1 MIDILMPR
9 LSDTMEEGAISTW
22 HKHPGDPVAA
32 GDVLVDIETDKAVME
47 YEAYENGTL
56 VEILVPEGEN
66 AAIGTPIA
74 RLNDGSGDE
83 KVILTQ
89 VAHAEP
95 AVPEPTD
102 NHGTTDALD
111 EAPTPAA
118 AEQSPALAATA
129 AKPKH
134 RAATPLVRKL
144 ARERGIDLSSVTATG
159 PGGRIVRAD
168 LDALESEPTPAPIAS
183 EPAET
188 GSAAP
193 AAAGVATP
201 STQDGREPTTVPFDP
216 VRQAIATRLT
226 KSMVTI
232 PTFTVTA
239 SADLEDLLALRVQ
252 LNTALRDAG
261 LKVTVN
267 DLMVR
272 AVALALRECPGV
284 NASYSPEGHGQ
295 TLLHGRV
302 NIGIAVA
309 SPAGLIVPVIRD
321 ADRTSVTA
329 ISTQTRALADKAANR
344 TLNTADMAD
353 GTFTIS
359 NLGMY
364 GVEHFTAIINPPQGA
379 ILAVGAAIPEPTLS
393 GETLEARR
401 RMRYTLTADH
411 RIIDGALAAQFL
423 ASLTDLLERPLRIVA

>member
-32 GDVLVDIETDKAVME
+32 GDILVEIETDKAVME
-47 YEAYENGTL
+47 YEAYESGTL

-74 RLNDGSGDE
+74 RLNDRSGDE
-83 KVILTQ
+83 NVSLPQ
-89 VAHAEP
+89 VAP
-95 AVPEPTD
+95 
-102 NHGTTDALD
+102 
-111 EAPTPAA
+111 
-118 AEQSPALAATA
+118 PALAATA

-144 ARERGIDLSSVTATG
+144 ARERGIDLSSVTGTG

-168 LDALESEPTPAPIAS
+168 LDALESVPTPAPLAN
-183 EPAET
+183 EPVET
-188 GSAAP
+188 GSPAP
-193 AAAGVATP
+193 AAAGVTALP
-201 STQDGREPTTVPFDP
+201 MQDGRETTTVPFDP

-226 KSMVTI
+226 KSATTI

-239 SADLEDLLALRVQ
+239 SADLEGLLALRVQ

-261 LKVTVN
+261 RKVTVN

-272 AVALALRECPGV
+272 AVALALRERPGV
-284 NASYSPEGHGQ
+284 NASYSPEGRGQ

-321 ADRTSVTA
+321 ADRMSVTA
-329 ISTQTRALADKAANR
+329 ISAQTRALADKAANR
-344 TLNTADMAD
+344 TLNTVDMAD

-379 ILAVGAAIPEPTLS
+379 ILAVGAATPEPTLS
-393 GETLEARR
+393 GETLEVRR

-423 ASLTDLLERPLRIVA
+423 AALTDLLEHPLRIVA

>member
-9 LSDTMEEGAISTW
+9 LSDTMEEGAISAW
-22 HKHPGDPVAA
+22 HKQPGDPVAA
-32 GDVLVDIETDKAVME
+32 GDILVDIETDKAVME
-47 YEAYENGTL
+47 YGAYESGTL
-56 VEILVPEGEN
+56 VEILVPEGQN

-74 RLNDGSGDE
+74 RLNDGSGDGT
-83 KVILTQ
+83 VILTQ
-89 VAHAEP
+89 GAHAEP
-95 AVPEPTD
+95 TVPEPAD
-102 NHGTTDALD
+102 DHDADDALD

-118 AEQSPALAATA
+118 AEQSPAPAATA
-129 AKPKH
+129 VKPEH

-144 ARERGIDLSSVTATG
+144 ARERGIDLSSVTGTG

-168 LDALESEPTPAPIAS
+168 LDALESEPTPAPVANDPV
-183 EPAET
+183 EA
-188 GSAAP
+188 GSTPP
-193 AAAGVATP
+193 AAAGVAAP
-201 STQDGREPTTVPFDP
+201 SAQDGREPVTVPFDP
-216 VRQAIATRLT
+216 VRQAIARRLT
-226 KSMVTI
+226 ESATTI

-239 SADLEDLLALRVQ
+239 SADLEDLLALRAQ
-252 LNTALRDAG
+252 LNTALHGVGR
-261 LKVTVN
+261 KVTVN

-272 AVALALRECPGV
+272 AVALALREHPGV
-284 NASYSPEGHGQ
+284 NASYSPEGRGR

-309 SPAGLIVPVIRD
+309 SPAGLVVPVIRD

-329 ISTQTRALADKAANR
+329 ISAQTRALADKAANR

-379 ILAVGAAIPEPTLS
+379 ILAVGAATPGPTLS
-393 GETLEARR
+393 GETLEARH

-423 ASLTDLLERPLRIVA
+423 ATLTDLLEHPLRIVA